1 MPYAIYLLLLL
12 LLLYYPP
19 PAHPLPYTPT
29 QTHTLPTPSCP
40 PVLTPPLGTKWHTS
54 NTCYYPSK
62 YLPTSF
68 TCETSAASPLT
79 SDVLAAMDDLL
90 ARKGEFWCEQENPGG
105 SRCTK
110 VARGVAICGAL
121 GSRMQC
127 RVLAGVVR
135 ALVDWCPGDRVG
147 GVVEVGMEEVAGV
160 VRVVGR
166 RVVVY

>member
-1 MPYAIYLLLLL
+1 MSYALYILLLLL
-12 LLLYYPP
+12 LLLLLPP
-19 PAHPLPYTPT
+19 PVHPVP
-29 QTHTLPTPSCP
+29 HTLPSPSCP
-40 PVLTPPLGTKWHTS
+40 PVPPSPLGTKWHTS

-68 TCETSAASPLT
+68 TCETSVASPLT
-79 SDVLAAMDDLL
+79 SEVLAAMDDLL
-90 ARKGEFWCEQENPGG
+90 AKKGEFWCEQENPGG
-105 SRCTK
+105 SRCTQ

-127 RVLAGVVR
+127 KVLVGVVR
-135 ALVDWCPGDRVG
+135 GLVDWCPGDRVG